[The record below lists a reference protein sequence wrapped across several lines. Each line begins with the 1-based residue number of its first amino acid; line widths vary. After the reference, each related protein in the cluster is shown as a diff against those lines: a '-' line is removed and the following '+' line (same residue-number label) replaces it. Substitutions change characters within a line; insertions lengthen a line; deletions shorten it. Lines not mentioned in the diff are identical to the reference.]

1 MTEFE
6 LQVDKQIQAWHKQG
20 ATWPWQSVANKSWE
34 DMYDEERQ
42 IVAELYWKVYQM
54 PHWKEMLS

>member
-6 LQVDKQIQAWHKQG
+6 LQVDKEIQTWHKSG

-34 DMYDEERQ
+34 DMYSEERQ
-42 IVAELYWKVYQM
+42 IVAELYWKVY
-54 PHWKEMLS
+54 KMLH